1 MPGNPLVRFDEGGVG
16 RTASV
21 ALSPSSTVQVRLDS
35 ELRRADLLSPPFLHL
50 DSAFARDAIITL
62 SPIFRRFDCRWK
74 TNY

>member
-1 MPGNPLVRFDEGGVG
+1 MPEIRLSGSTRGGVG

-35 ELRRADLLSPPFLHL
+35 ELRRADLLSPPFFPL
-50 DSAFARDAIITL
+50 DGAFARDAIITL